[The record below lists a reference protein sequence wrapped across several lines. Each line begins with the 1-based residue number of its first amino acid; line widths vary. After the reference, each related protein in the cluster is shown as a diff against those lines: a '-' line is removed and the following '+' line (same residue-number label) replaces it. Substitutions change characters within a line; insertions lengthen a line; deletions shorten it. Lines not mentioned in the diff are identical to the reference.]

1 MQTLEPSRN
10 LFGMQRRTLDP
21 RLLGRFAEIGFLA
34 SEFGLH
40 DAAQRLFML
49 LTQLR
54 EGHPSS
60 LVALAMVR
68 ARAGRIEQAIEE
80 LRAVIAH
87 YPECDLARAML
98 GTMLVHA
105 RLPGALDLFRAVIA
119 SNADNAAIQISEA
132 WIDLAG
138 QTEGTQ
144 DCTEPVAEIFRY
156 HNVRP

>member
-1 MQTLEPSRN
+1 MQTLEPSAD
-10 LFGMQRRTLDP
+10 LFAVSRRTLDP
-21 RLLGRFAEIGFLA
+21 RLLGRFAEVGFLA

-40 DAAQRLFML
+40 DSAQRVFVL

-54 EGHPSS
+54 GGHPSS

-68 ARAGRIEQAIEE
+68 ARAGLIDQAIGE
-80 LRAVIAH
+80 LREIIGH

-105 RLPGALDLFRAVIA
+105 RLPGALDLFLHVIESA
-119 SNADNAAIQISEA
+119 TDSTATHISEA
-132 WIDLAG
+132 WIDLAREI
-138 QTEGTQ
+138 EGAQ
-144 DCTEPVAEIFRY
+144 DRAEPVAEIFRY